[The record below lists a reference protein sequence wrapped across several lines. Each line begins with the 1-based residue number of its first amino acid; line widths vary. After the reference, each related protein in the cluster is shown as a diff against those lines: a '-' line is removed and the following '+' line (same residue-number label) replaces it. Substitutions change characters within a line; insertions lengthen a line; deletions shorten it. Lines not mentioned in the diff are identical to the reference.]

1 MFEGECMAFYR
12 SPAFIV
18 AKVTGRSGEQIKPK
32 TKISCDDDDLIV
44 LRLAKAGYGG
54 GNPEVIENMSV
65 DWVLKMFH
73 YENFCSDYEN
83 EYINLN
89 NKQNG

>member
-1 MFEGECMAFYR
+1 MFKSKCLAFYQSSCFVVKKLTTR
-12 SPAFIV
+12 S
-18 AKVTGRSGEQIKPK
+18 EQVKPK
-32 TKISCDDDDLIV
+32 TKIDCQDTDLIV

-73 YENFCSDYEN
+73 YENFCNDYES
-83 EYINLN
+83 EYMNLN

>member
-1 MFEGECMAFYR
+1 MLKGQCIAFYQAP
-12 SPAFIV
+12 SFIV
-18 AKVTGRSGEQIKPK
+18 TKVTAGSNTIKPK
-32 TKISCDDDDLIV
+32 TKIDCQDTDLIV

-65 DWVLKMFH
+65 SWVLKMFH
-73 YENFCSDYEN
+73 YENFCNDYES